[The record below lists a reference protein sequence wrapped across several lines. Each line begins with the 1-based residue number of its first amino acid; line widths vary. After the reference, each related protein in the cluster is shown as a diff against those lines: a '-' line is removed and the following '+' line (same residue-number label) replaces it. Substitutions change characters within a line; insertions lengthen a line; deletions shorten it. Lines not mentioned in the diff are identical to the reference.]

1 MRGTKAKR
9 IRKSMPQVEPGYQT
23 LSNGQ
28 IISKK
33 RMAYQKA
40 KRTK

>member
-9 IRKSMPQVEPGYQT
+9 IKKSMPPTEPSYQT
-23 LSNGQ
+23 LGNGQ
-28 IISKK
+28 VISSK

-40 KRTK
+40 KKAT